1 MGKQCTWLATL
12 ALAWAAATPAAAVT
26 IVYTTDLAPE
36 AQGATGSGT
45 GTVTLDTDLNTLRVE
60 TTWSGLSGTTTVAH
74 LHCCTASP
82 GTGTA
87 NVATTVPSFPNFP
100 TGVMA
105 GNYDMTF
112 DLGMDST
119 YNPAFITA
127 NGGTAAGAAA
137 ALIAGL
143 DAGTVYL
150 NIHSSTFMT
159 GEIRGFPVVPEPA
172 TGTLL
177 LVALV
182 ALGAGGRR
190 RRAA

>member
-1 MGKQCTWLATL
+1 MT
-12 ALAWAAATPAAAVT
+12 V
-26 IVYTTDLAPE
+26 VYTANLAPE
-36 AQGATGSGT
+36 AQGATGSGST
-45 GTVTLDTDLNTLRVE
+45 TITLDTVANTLRVE
-60 TTWSGLSGTTTVAH
+60 ATWSGLSGGTTVMH

-105 GNYDMTF
+105 GSYDMTF
-112 DLGMDST
+112 DLGADGT

-143 DAGTVYL
+143 DAGTEYL
-150 NIHSSTFMT
+150 NVHSETFQG

-177 LVALV
+177 LVALA
-182 ALGAGGRR
+182 ALGTGRR
-190 RRAA
+190 RARAA

>member
-1 MGKQCTWLATL
+1 MSTKRAFLGAL

-26 IVYTTDLAPE
+26 VVYTADLAPE

-45 GTVTLDTDLNTLRVE
+45 TTLTLDTVANTLRVE
-60 TTWSGLSGTTTVAH
+60 ATWSGLSGGTTVAH
-74 LHCCTASP
+74 LHCCTGSP

-105 GNYDMTF
+105 GSYDMTF
-112 DLGMDST
+112 DLGADGT

-143 DAGTVYL
+143 DAGTEYL
-150 NIHSSTFMT
+150 NIHSETFMG
-159 GEIRGFPVVPEPA
+159 GEIRGFPVPEPA

-177 LVALV
+177 LVALA
-182 ALGAGGRR
+182 ALGTRR
-190 RRAA
+190 RRARAA